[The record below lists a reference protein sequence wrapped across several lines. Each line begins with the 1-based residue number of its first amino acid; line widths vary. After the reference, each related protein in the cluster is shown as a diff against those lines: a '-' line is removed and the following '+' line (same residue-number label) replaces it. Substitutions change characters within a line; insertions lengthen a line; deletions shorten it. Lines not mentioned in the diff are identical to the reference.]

1 MAVLEN
7 PRPLISTIKRD
18 IPGNHPQ
25 ACERFSAWLPAL
37 QIFQDQRLDQK
48 IPHIPIA
55 IIGTWIFMHGVHGVP
70 SPLFDPCAPDREV
83 AKTVNLFEIC
93 PPPRC
98 SHWRHHDIAPDLIA
112 YNSVTS
118 ACCKGESGLT
128 IYKKTGW
135 MGEI

>member
-1 MAVLEN
+1 
-7 PRPLISTIKRD
+7 
-18 IPGNHPQ
+18 
-25 ACERFSAWLPAL
+25 LPAL

-93 PPPRC
+93 APPR
-98 SHWRHHDIAPDLIA
+98 W
-112 YNSVTS
+112 
-118 ACCKGESGLT
+118 SGLLASSDAA
-128 IYKKTGW
+128 
-135 MGEI
+135 GERARGGVGGRRRV